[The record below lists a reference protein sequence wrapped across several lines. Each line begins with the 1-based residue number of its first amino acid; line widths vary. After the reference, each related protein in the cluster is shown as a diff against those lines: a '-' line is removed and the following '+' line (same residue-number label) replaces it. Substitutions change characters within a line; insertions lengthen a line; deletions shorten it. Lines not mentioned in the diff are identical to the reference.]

1 MRFIILAAILGTP
14 LVVFSQDETGA
25 PASGLTVREA
35 PGRLVFTRNGQQIG
49 DFVFRDAKIL
59 RPYLVYLRAPDGT
72 SSSASTCG

>member
-1 MRFIILAAILGTP
+1 MRFIILTAILGTP
-14 LVVFSQDETGA
+14 LAVFSQDETGT

-35 PGRLVFTRNGQQIG
+35 PGRLVFTHNGQQIG

-59 RPYLVYLRAPDGT
+59 RPYLAKLRAPDGT